1 MCLFLHKLALFY
13 FWNRVQS
20 AQQHLQAL
28 QAQYPHMAN
37 GNAAYMMEGPR
48 EEGGMQQ
55 MPVHPEDAAQ
65 QEPAAPQK
73 GSVSTLM
80 YLRES
85 RLLYHSY
92 ECVMTKNVL
101 WCDL

>member
-1 MCLFLHKLALFY
+1 MCLFLHKSARFS

-65 QEPAAPQK
+65 QQPGAPQK
-73 GSVSTLM
+73 GSASIFM
-80 YLRES
+80 CLRKQINS
-85 RLLYHSY
+85 S
-92 ECVMTKNVL
+92 
-101 WCDL
+101 